1 MKRFVYGTLAVALA
15 VTVCGMARAEGDR
28 KEGERREGERREGE
42 RREGER
48 HGDGERPDAQQRDMV
63 GSFVKADNGALQLR
77 GGEVAFF
84 VVVSE
89 TAKEDVKEKIKN
101 ADALLIGKGVWNVR
115 GLVKKDSAGK
125 PWIAVEN
132 LMKREGEG
140 DRRREGGDGERRRR
154 EGGDGER
161 KREGGE
167 GERK

>member
-28 KEGERREGERREGE
+28 REGERREGERREGE

-48 HGDGERPDAQQRDMV
+48 HGDGERPDAQMRDMV

-77 GGEVAFF
+77 GGEVTFF

-89 TAKEDVKEKIKN
+89 TAKDDVKEKIKN
-101 ADALLIGKGVWNVR
+101 ADSQLIGKGVWNVR

-125 PWIAVEN
+125 AWIAVEN
-132 LMKREGEG
+132 LMKREGG
-140 DRRREGGDGERRRR
+140 DRRREGGDGDRKREGGDGERRR
-154 EGGDGER
+154 EGGDGEH
-161 KREGGE
+161 K
-167 GERK
+167 